1 MTTLELVS
9 DLSLVNGVPVVPSTV
24 VAERFGKQHNNV
36 LRAIRAMIKDLPDE
50 FTQLNFEQCFKI
62 NDLANGKREP
72 YFTLTRD
79 AFSLLVMGFTGPEAT
94 RWKLNF
100 ITAFNGLERLA
111 RESAQRE
118 REDRLRIEASKEA
131 RQEAL
136 ADALALTPMQYK
148 VAKSILRYRTMGL
161 ERWEIMKLLGVS
173 KDTVSRTL
181 RKMGISLDAPRRS
194 SQRVLPINMPQ
205 RNA

>member
-9 DLSLVNGVPVVPSTV
+9 DLTLANGVPVVPSFKI
-24 VAERFGKQHNNV
+24 AERFGKRHDHV
-36 LRAIRAMIKDLPDE
+36 LRAIRNLIKDLPEE
-50 FTQLNFEQCFKI
+50 FTAPNFGECFKI
-62 NDLANGKREP
+62 NELANGKKEA
-72 YFTLTRD
+72 YFHLTRD

-111 RESAQRE
+111 RESAQRD

-148 VAKSILRYRTMGL
+148 VAKSILRYRSMGL

-173 KDTVSRTL
+173 KDTVNRTL
-181 RKMGISLDAPRRS
+181 RKMGISLDTPRRTG
-194 SQRVLPINMPQ
+194 QRLLPINMPQ

>member
-9 DLSLVNGVPVVPSTV
+9 DLSLVNGVPVVSSAT
-24 VAERFGKQHNNV
+24 VAERFGKLHAHV
-36 LRAIRAMIKDLPDE
+36 LRSIRNLKRDLPEDFNQSNFGSVEYKDE
-50 FTQLNFEQCFKI
+50 KGELRPAYN
-62 NDLANGKREP
+62 
-72 YFTLTRD
+72 LTRD

-118 REDRLRIEASKEA
+118 HDDRLRIQASKEA
-131 RQEAL
+131 RQEVL
-136 ADALALTPMQYK
+136 ADALSLTPMQYK
-148 VAKSILRYRTMGL
+148 VAKSILRYRAMGL

-173 KDTVSRTL
+173 KDTVTRTL
-181 RKMGISLDAPRRS
+181 RKMGISLDAPRRT
-194 SQRVLPINMPQ
+194 SQRTLPINIPT